1 MPANIS
7 INDRWTVTADKLRQ
21 AVEQI
26 VKLAAPRRVI
36 LFGSRA
42 RGEERPGSDAD
53 LLVIEQEVADQA
65 GEMTRLRR
73 ALSPLRIPVDVL
85 VVSAERFD
93 YWADTPGNVYFEA
106 SREGR
111 VLYEAA

>member
-1 MPANIS
+1 MPLKTGS
-7 INDRWTVTADKLRQ
+7 NDLWVVTSAKLQQ

-26 VKLAAPRRVI
+26 VELAAPKRVI

-42 RGEERPGSDAD
+42 RGLERPDSDAD
-53 LLVIEQEVADQA
+53 LLVIEEAVGDQA
-65 GEMTRLRR
+65 AEMTRLRR
-73 ALSPLRIPVDVL
+73 ALRTLRMPVDVL
-85 VVSAERFD
+85 VVSAEKFD

-106 SREGR
+106 SHDGR